1 MPRVIEIPEIL
12 SGVDAAAY
20 AWDIGTD
27 ALAWSPSL
35 PGPLSSLGMIETGK
49 AWTERTDPEA
59 MTTRASAVF
68 GSTAR
73 DEGTGVPYELEYAMR
88 VPGRDG
94 PRLIWV
100 EDVGHWFAGP
110 DRRPARARGLI
121 RVVTGRHESDQ
132 RLAIQTRFDSLTGTL
147 NRLRLLDVL
156 ESMLADARRYQTSCA
171 FVLIAVENIGAVNE
185 AFGDTTPDDLIA
197 GVAKRLRSRMR
208 AGDALGRFSTT
219 IFGLALANC
228 ALADLEV
235 AARRFMDAVHEDPI
249 DTQAGPVGVRVTGAG
264 IVGPRHASSQVEMVA
279 RVSETLAEI
288 RRKKR
293 GAFLAFAPSQAR
305 EDRRRRYVQLAE
317 ELIAALNSRRLELV
331 FQPVCNATTRKVE
344 WHEALARILGE
355 DGIARPIA
363 GHIEAAEKLGLVHL
377 LDRRVLELVI
387 ASITARKD
395 AAIAINVS
403 AETTTDDEWR
413 DRLIEL
419 LNSNVGVGP
428 RLLVEI
434 TETAAPGELAE
445 AEEFV
450 AALHGFGV
458 RVALDD
464 FGAGQTSFRA
474 LRALG
479 VDLVKIDG
487 SFVSDLAKSPE
498 DKAFVRAIVGL
509 AREIGFKTV
518 AEKVENQKTAEIL
531 AEIGVDYL
539 QGDFCGSAGP
549 L

>member
-20 AWDIGTD
+20 AWDIASD
-27 ALAWSPSL
+27 ALIWSPSL
-35 PGPLSSLGMIETGK
+35 PGPLSSLGTIATGA

-68 GSTAR
+68 GATAR

-110 DRRPARARGLI
+110 DRRPVRARGLI

-228 ALADLEV
+228 ALPELEV
-235 AARRFMDAVHEDPI
+235 AARRFMDAVHEEPI
-249 DTQAGPVGVRVTGAG
+249 DTQAGPVGVRVTSAG

-331 FQPVCNATTRKVE
+331 FQPVCDAKTGKIE

-377 LDRRVLELVI
+377 LDRRVLELIV
-387 ASITARKD
+387 AAITARKD

-419 LNSNVGVGP
+419 LNGNVGVGP

-445 AEEFV
+445 AAEFV
-450 AALHGFGV
+450 SALHGFGV

-464 FGAGQTSFRA
+464 FGAGQTSFRS

-518 AEKVENQKTAEIL
+518 AEKVENQTTAEIL
-531 AEIGVDYL
+531 AEMGVDYL
-539 QGDFCGSAGP
+539 QGDFCGAAGP